1 MGGSRA
7 KAESFKTYMGS
18 IALTAPDNMGFLTGS
33 TLYAGIVSGY
43 NDSVWGTGLGANQTS
58 YYVGT
63 TVATPVTGL
72 RLGAAFDYLN
82 YQDMQRQTSVG
93 TVSLNPYAWAVAGYV
108 SFQATEKLS
117 FHLRPEYTE
126 EKFGMEVAGVEGPN
140 KAKIFA
146 LTGTVQYDLWK
157 NVISRL
163 EVRWDHSA
171 NGNDMFGGTVA
182 GQPDRINAVMLAAN
196 VIYKF

>member
-1 MGGSRA
+1 
-7 KAESFKTYMGS
+7 
-18 IALTAPDNMGFLTGS
+18 
-33 TLYAGIVSGY
+33 
-43 NDSVWGTGLGANQTS
+43 
-58 YYVGT
+58 
-63 TVATPVTGL
+63 
-72 RLGAAFDYLN
+72 
-82 YQDMQRQTSVG
+82 
-93 TVSLNPYAWAVAGYV
+93 
-108 SFQATEKLS
+108 
-117 FHLRPEYTE
+117 
-126 EKFGMEVAGVEGPN
+126 MEVAGVEGPN